1 LAVSGRVGVIEN
13 LRLVDLVAIAET
25 NRPFFEEF
33 EAFLATNGYPS
44 VYAFI
49 SAADASNVVSLYLAT
64 PSEQKLFDGVG
75 RPYAAGKAK
84 WYFLAWLFRDAP
96 AQRLGPLL
104 RQFQGA
110 NILARR
116 GAILEQ
122 VRRFV
127 APLFPSSQYW
137 TWPVVREVMIA
148 RLEGSRRALRGSLT
162 EEVVRTAL
170 RELFLRHSLALTVG
184 ASQVSLHDETY
195 DVQVVSADASLLIPV
210 KSRETMGGGHANLFT
225 RDIHKS
231 ITVAHENGY
240 ECIPVVIAES
250 WSATLTGLGCE
261 HWIHIE
267 CNPNQTDVLVEQLRV
282 ELEKLSSV
290 FEKFAGPV

>member
-1 LAVSGRVGVIEN
+1 VIEN

-33 EAFLATNGYPS
+33 KSFLGANGYES
-44 VYAFI
+44 IYAFM
-49 SAADASNVVSLYLAT
+49 SAHDAKDVLDLYLAT
-64 PSEQKLFDGVG
+64 PSEQQLFDGVG
-75 RPYAAGKAK
+75 RPYAHGKAK

-104 RQFQGA
+104 RQVSGA
-110 NILARR
+110 NTLARQ

-122 VRRFV
+122 IRRFV
-127 APLFPSSQYW
+127 SPLFPSNQYW

-184 ASQVSLHDETY
+184 SGQVSLNDETY
-195 DVQVVSADASLLIPV
+195 DVQVASANGSLLIPV

-231 ITVAHENGY
+231 ITVARENGY
-240 ECIPVVIAES
+240 KCIPIVIAES
-250 WSATLTGLGCE
+250 WTANLTNLGCD
-261 HWIHIE
+261 HWIHIA
-267 CNPNQTDVLVEQLRV
+267 CNPNEKDRLVEQLRI
-282 ELEKLSSV
+282 ELEKLVSV
-290 FEKFAGPV
+290 FQEFARPV

>member
-1 LAVSGRVGVIEN
+1 VIEN

-33 EAFLATNGYPS
+33 ETFLAANGFES
-44 VYAFI
+44 VYAFV
-49 SAADASNVVSLYLAT
+49 SAPDAKNVLRLYLST
-64 PSEQKLFDGVG
+64 PAEQKLFDGVG
-75 RPYAAGKAK
+75 RPYAPGKAK

-104 RQFQGA
+104 RQVHGA
-110 NILARR
+110 NMLARQ

-122 VRRFV
+122 IRRFV
-127 APLFPSSQYW
+127 APLFPSAQYW

-184 ASQVSLHDETY
+184 NGQVTLNEETY
-195 DVQVVSADASLLIPV
+195 DVQVVSSRGSLLIPV

-231 ITVAHENGY
+231 ITVARENGY

-250 WSATLTGLGCE
+250 WTANLTSLGCD
-261 HWIHIE
+261 HWIHIA
-267 CNPNQTDVLVEQLRV
+267 CNPNETDVLVEKLRV
-282 ELEKLSSV
+282 ELEKLVAV
-290 FEKFAGPV
+290 FRRFARRA

>member
-1 LAVSGRVGVIEN
+1 MIEN

-33 EAFLATNGYPS
+33 EAFLAANGYPS

-49 SAADASNVVSLYLAT
+49 VAEDAGNVLSLYLAS
-64 PSEQKLFDGVG
+64 PAEKQLFDGVG
-75 RPYAAGKAK
+75 RPYTAGKAK

-104 RQFQGA
+104 RQVAGA
-110 NILARR
+110 SVLARQS
-116 GAILEQ
+116 AILEQ
-122 VRRFV
+122 IRRFV
-127 APLFPSSQYW
+127 APLFPSSKYW

-170 RELFLRHSLALTVG
+170 RELVLRHALSLTVG
-184 ASQVSLHDETY
+184 NTQVSLNEETY
-195 DVQVVSADASLLIPV
+195 DVQVVSAHGSLLIPV

-231 ITVAHENGY
+231 ITVAQENGY
-240 ECIPVVIAES
+240 DCIPVVIAES
-250 WSATLTGLGCE
+250 WTANLTTLGCE

-267 CNPNQTDVLVEQLRV
+267 CNPNQTEALVEQLRI
-282 ELEKLSSV
+282 ELEKLVPV
-290 FEKFAGPV
+290 FEKFARKG